1 MSEHTPSYVAPWGL
15 RLDSRSPMLYLR
27 VWICTLVPPY
37 SDGSMLLAHPAP
49 CVLHMSHKV
58 TVHGLTHEF
67 RQRRGWVTRTW
78 MAAKWCDWTGLS
90 ENIVC
95 FELWHSVIESSWL
108 DLEVWKATKC
118 FHTQWCAEGCSIDRK
133 TTSLGAVSTQNT
145 HTNQTVCYPRVLR
158 GGIVRVIADNLTEPL
173 ILKCQHTVGA
183 AGNKE
188 TREKKGRIKRKSNMT
203 KSSNSSEHKLGS
215 KVLSTTVVNKLHT

>member
-1 MSEHTPSYVAPWGL
+1 
-15 RLDSRSPMLYLR
+15 
-27 VWICTLVPPY
+27 
-37 SDGSMLLAHPAP
+37 
-49 CVLHMSHKV
+49 
-58 TVHGLTHEF
+58 
-67 RQRRGWVTRTW
+67 